1 MAAEPNAVLLAPKT
15 FLFGAAP
22 DELPDDPSPLKKP
35 PPPVDEVAPPPPNKL
50 VDPVVLDPK
59 AGAPP
64 NAVPVVDVEP
74 PPNMEADEVGAAE
87 LPPKTE
93 PDELVVLGVD
103 PNTDPAEDVAA
114 PPNIDPVEAEVAAGA
129 DPKTEPVEAEVAAG
143 ADPKTEPVEAVVA
156 GLDPKIDPEAVVG
169 AVPNG
174 DAALEGVDPKADA
187 PPNAEPVVDVEPP
200 PKMEADEVGAAEL
213 PPNTEPDELV
223 VFGVDPNTDPAEDVA
238 AAVVLV
244 ADVVATAGEAAVVV
258 VVPNSEELEVAVP
271 KTLAVGVALDPKID
285 PDEEPDEPNIDPVVL
300 EVDVVDAATGF
311 PPKTLVVEAVVD
323 VVAAAVVVTV
333 VAPPKIEVVEDAGAV
348 PPNTDPAEL
357 VLAIDPKMVEADDD
371 DAPPKTDPDETEVVV
386 GVDANVVVVV
396 EVDPK
401 ANVDVFEPNTDDVGA
416 ALTTGAAGL
425 VTTVLVAVVDGFVV
439 VTVLFIRLAVSVDVP
454 EGVIPNTDDPV
465 EVAPKTD
472 PALVVVT
479 AAPPPKIPLEEVV
492 AENPNEAVAE
502 LVPELSV
509 LVTVRAL
516 IPKGKELDVVAG
528 AVGGFAPKGDADE
541 GLASPPKLKDP
552 KVEVDPVVAFVEAV
566 GLAILVVEATEAIG
580 LIIADVED
588 AIEPK
593 ALLAGAN
600 PDVPKAFPMLDETAE
615 DATAANGGGGFVKG
629 AEGDGAA
636 ATGVKLKDALLL
648 ELETG
653 ANPELVPDEANGFEG
668 ATSLASKSKVC
679 LTLFCWPLG
688 SVMTKDLIMSLLLG
702 VFKCSPLVLDNSGSG
717 LSLVVPFRSKYCLKA
732 VVFSGENPSTT
743 FFISA
748 ASGLELILVFNL
760 VFSKSETDNFSIVSS
775 SLINSSAPLIT
786 FRIFKS
792 LICCSNCCKTVF

>member
-1 MAAEPNAVLLAPKT
+1 M
-15 FLFGAAP
+15 
-22 DELPDDPSPLKKP
+22 
-35 PPPVDEVAPPPPNKL
+35 
-50 VDPVVLDPK
+50 
-59 AGAPP
+59 
-64 NAVPVVDVEP
+64 
-74 PPNMEADEVGAAE
+74 
-87 LPPKTE
+87 
-93 PDELVVLGVD
+93 
-103 PNTDPAEDVAA
+103 
-114 PPNIDPVEAEVAAGA
+114 
-129 DPKTEPVEAEVAAG
+129 
-143 ADPKTEPVEAVVA
+143 
-156 GLDPKIDPEAVVG
+156 DPKIGLDEA
-169 AVPNG
+169 PN
-174 DAALEGVDPKADA
+174 
-187 PPNAEPVVDVEPP
+187 
-200 PKMEADEVGAAEL
+200 
-213 PPNTEPDELV
+213 
-223 VFGVDPNTDPAEDVA
+223 
-238 AAVVLV
+238 
-244 ADVVATAGEAAVVV
+244 
-258 VVPNSEELEVAVP
+258 
-271 KTLAVGVALDPKID
+271 
-285 PDEEPDEPNIDPVVL
+285 EPNIDPVAFVV
-300 EVDVVDAATGF
+300 EVVVVTAPEAATGF
-311 PPKTLVVEAVVD
+311 PPKTLLDED
-323 VVAAAVVVTV
+323 VVVVTV

-416 ALTTGAAGL
+416 ALTTEAAGL
-425 VTTVLVAVVDGFVV
+425 VTTVLVAVVDGFVA
-439 VTVLFIRLAVSVDVP
+439 VTVLFTRLAVSVDVP

-472 PALVVVT
+472 PALLVVT
-479 AAPPPKIPLEEVV
+479 TAPPPKIPLEEVV

-502 LVPELSV
+502 LVLVIVPELSV

-593 ALLAGAN
+593 ALLAAN

-629 AEGDGAA
+629 AEEGDGAA

-668 ATSLASKSKVC
+668 AATSLTSKSKVC
-679 LTLFCWPLG
+679 LTLFC
-688 SVMTKDLIMSLLLG
+688 
-702 VFKCSPLVLDNSGSG
+702 
-717 LSLVVPFRSKYCLKA
+717 
-732 VVFSGENPSTT
+732 
-743 FFISA
+743 
-748 ASGLELILVFNL
+748 
-760 VFSKSETDNFSIVSS
+760 
-775 SLINSSAPLIT
+775 
-786 FRIFKS
+786 
-792 LICCSNCCKTVF
+792 